1 MNRSDS
7 RAELEAWGSWAD
19 AERWR
24 AEEFAARSPAA
35 RLAWLEDLWRLSA
48 LARTTASDA
57 TPMMEARS
65 VAVWAPD

>member
-7 RAELEAWGSWAD
+7 KAELGGWGSWAD

-35 RLAWLEDLWRLSA
+35 RLAWLDDLWRLSS
-48 LARTTASDA
+48 LARTIAPDA
-57 TPMMEARS
+57 APGKEARS
-65 VAVWAPD
+65 LAIET